1 MSELFEVL
9 KKRYTMNFV
18 REDQLRRY
26 VELNKIT
33 EEEFKEITGVNFS
46 EV

>member
-9 KKRYTMNFV
+9 KRRYMMNFV

-33 EEEFKEITGVNFS
+33 EEEFEEITGVHFS